1 MSPHILGNEI
11 WSLRE
16 GKASLSEFDQMKVK
30 FLKAAIH
37 FFPQALEDGADLENV
52 AFIFD
57 LPGTQV
63 ILISGAGDW
72 KYYFS

>member
-1 MSPHILGNEI
+1 
-11 WSLRE
+11 
-16 GKASLSEFDQMKVK
+16 MKVK
-30 FLKAAIH
+30 FLKAAIR

-57 LPGTQV
+57 LPGTQF